1 MAAMG
6 SIALLIYAAVAFVLG
21 WYFRGDH
28 DRTKAEEAKRHGGN
42 DNQ

>member
-6 SIALLIYAAVAFVLG
+6 TIALLIYAAAAFVLG

-28 DRTKAEEAKRHGGN
+28 ERSKEAKRNGSDDH
-42 DNQ
+42 

>member
-6 SIALLIYAAVAFVLG
+6 CIALYIYAAASFALG

-28 DRTKAEEAKRHGGN
+28 EAAKEAKRDARN
-42 DNQ
+42 DT